1 VTFGKDSKSVSVTLM
16 LKFEIIYLYIDH
28 KKIAWVRYL
37 QYNEENRETRTTQ
50 IDDVYL

>member
-1 VTFGKDSKSVSVTLM
+1 
-16 LKFEIIYLYIDH
+16 
-28 KKIAWVRYL
+28 VRYL

>member
-1 VTFGKDSKSVSVTLM
+1 
-16 LKFEIIYLYIDH
+16 
-28 KKIAWVRYL
+28 L